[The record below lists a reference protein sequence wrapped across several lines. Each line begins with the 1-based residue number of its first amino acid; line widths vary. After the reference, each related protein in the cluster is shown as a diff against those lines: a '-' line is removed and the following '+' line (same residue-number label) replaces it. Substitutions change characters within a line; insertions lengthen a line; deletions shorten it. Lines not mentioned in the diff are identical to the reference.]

1 MTQEPGFARNRLEG
15 VEPAGAEQCHSTGGL
30 RYRMAWRLRWLLVLC
45 GWVFGAVANAQTPD
59 FLGRYVG
66 ELRIVEP
73 GEYVLTEQGQGAYDN
88 YDPDYGDPRQWD
100 DCEPEGIPA
109 ILLTPGVATVDLLQ
123 VNGAVE
129 MHFER
134 DDAVRVIHLD
144 EAAPPPNQAHTAL
157 GYSRG
162 SWDGDVFV
170 IETTHLTGGVI
181 IAQTSYPMSQDAT
194 VEERY
199 WREPGENNLRMEV
212 TVEDP
217 LNYGQPVTIG
227 RVWVWSPDAPKHPWN
242 CVSLGPRHTDE
253 LDIDELRRR
262 LEAL

>member
-1 MTQEPGFARNRLEG
+1 MNRAMGRVANRADRVDRAR
-15 VEPAGAEQCHSTGGL
+15 AEQRRPT
-30 RYRMAWRLRWLLVLC
+30 RRPRLMFVLSGC
-45 GWVFGAVANAQTPD
+45 AIASAANAQAPD
-59 FLGRYVG
+59 FFGRYVG
-66 ELRIVEP
+66 ELNISEP
-73 GEYVLTEQGQGAYDN
+73 TEYVLTEQGQRAYDN

-109 ILLTPGVATVDLLQ
+109 ILLTAGVATVDLIEAD
-123 VNGAVE
+123 GTVE

-134 DDAVRVIHLD
+134 DDAVRVIHMD
-144 EAAPPPNQAHTAL
+144 GSGPPPDHPHTAL

-162 SWDGDVFV
+162 RWDGAVFV
-170 IETTHLTGGVI
+170 IETTHLTGGVV
-181 IAQTSYPMSQDAT
+181 IAQTSYPMSRDAR

-199 WREPGENNLRMEV
+199 WREPGESDLRMEV

-217 LNYGQPVTIG
+217 VNYGQPVTIG
-227 RVWVWSPDAPKHPWN
+227 RTWVWSPDAPKHPWN